1 MPNKYCDYFDV
12 NESYFPCIDESA
24 INDGAPWETTY
35 PHETFVELLKSI
47 ERMLGGTTNRSVW
60 IHGAYGTGK
69 SQCALAVRRILE
81 VPENE
86 VRAYWDKYDSL
97 KKNKALLEKLLGH
110 KERGIVTAY
119 RYASGDI
126 STPQQ
131 LFLAVQESIK
141 KALDSDERITYKG
154 ENSLKESVIAWLE
167 DPSHNMF
174 VNSLLQ
180 KPEWVSAFS
189 QSTADEIINSLKK
202 SSDVSKLMDNIFK
215 LAAKEGITALTLS
228 ADSLRAWILDVIKK
242 NDTKIVLIWDEF
254 SDFFRQ
260 NKNSLSEFQKLVS
273 ICQEAPFYF
282 VVVTHP
288 ISSISSNDDSWKIVQ
303 QRFDKTE
310 ISLPSNIAFDL
321 IGNEAFSPKKAA
333 LASWRKMVDD
343 LDASLS
349 ASRKAVMKATD
360 VKSDDVMKKMLPIHP
375 MAALVLKNIA
385 TAYQANQRSMFD
397 FIKTP
402 KELDTK
408 AFQWFIH
415 QCGPEDDRPLLT
427 VDMLWNFFYEKGK
440 EHLSSDIKLILDTFP
455 QQAMLREDEKI
466 VLKTILIMQAIDQ
479 RLGGSIPVLKPTD
492 QNLSYAF
499 EGDNPQ
505 YEATCKG
512 IAKGLVD
519 KGVLIQTPVAD
530 GKKVYN
536 AAVLAGDSAKI
547 EGYKKEIRDKGT
559 TAKLISEGPGLAAS
573 LTLTPAL
580 KLRYATAVDTGYLP
594 VVTSTDFIKTMDVLK
609 HKESGWHFYAVLAL
623 AKTED
628 EAQNFRNLIKKTVAL
643 EEYKNIVVIDALSTP
658 LGLEAFEQYVDYSA
672 MALYYNGNNNQ
683 QSKENNKKAKDV
695 LEREWKDRIHD
706 GQFIVYSYVEQDG
719 EKATGANAVHTI
731 LQTIVLNKYRHVFD
745 FTKNLTETQLKLT
758 QAKQVSRY
766 GMGGTDVKGLIAGC
780 EKTVLAKVWNR
791 ANYWE
796 APELAGEHIVIIKK
810 AVDKMIKGAFDE
822 SGKISLGEIYDY
834 LEGTFG
840 LSQCNLSAF
849 VTGFLLKEYSSDPY
863 RSMNAEGHRDSMT
876 PDKLS
881 EMIGNYI
888 GKNNAKPTYIVSL
901 TDEEKAFYELTEEA
915 WNITPNT
922 CSSPNHAGSL
932 ILAKMREL
940 GYPVWCLED
949 VDRLGVFDIVKKY
962 IALVQSKGDDAH
974 NIANDI
980 GKIAIQRPSSA
991 KNLKELLTAD
1001 NCKKGMKLFLDR
1013 FDGGKLIKLAEEI
1026 GASDTVLTDIKKLF
1040 SVQYSALW
1048 IGSTGEDEIRR
1059 LTNEYEVVKVT
1070 NVLLNV
1076 ATHSKDAAFKA
1087 WRDSLKFVGFSCE
1100 LVRTKRPSL
1109 DKFFYNLLRIA
1120 NFEDMLPDN
1129 IKSLLDEMINRNTEI
1144 RDVLTDTLHVFIEL
1158 YAPYLDGFSDVECE
1172 EIKNSITS
1180 DMFVLSATQSNGVV
1194 KKAAEDYKKNQIKSQ
1209 LFKMWSD
1216 KAGGTKNPR
1225 AWSAKYQTP
1234 ILCLVPEAQYS
1245 DAKKAFATLNGNS
1258 QTELEIKSALEFLQS
1273 ASFFADI
1280 ANEEYRDKHFMKAIV
1295 GQYADLLTNIADIRE
1310 ALDKTTADA
1319 YEWIDSPIVKAKI
1332 KSMAEAEYN
1341 AGGSDRAIETI
1352 DSMNSDELKEWLKEL
1367 AKKDIELGVKI
1378 IVNGGK

>member
-1 MPNKYCDYFDV
+1 MPNKYCDYFNV

-24 INDGAPWETTY
+24 INDGAPWDTTY
-35 PHETFVELLKSI
+35 PHDTFIELLKSL

-69 SQCALAVRRILE
+69 SQCALALRRILE

-86 VRAYWDKYDSL
+86 VRTYWDKFDPL
-97 KKNKALLEKLLGH
+97 KKNKALLEKLIGH

-126 STPQQ
+126 SMPQQ

-141 KALDSDERITYKG
+141 KALDEQGVTYKG
-154 ENSLKESVIAWLE
+154 ENSLKESAIIWLE
-167 DPSHNMF
+167 DPAHNSF
-174 VNSLLQ
+174 INSLLQ
-180 KPEWVSAFS
+180 KPEWESTFS
-189 QSTADEIINSLKK
+189 QSTADEIINTLKK

-321 IGNEAFSPKKAA
+321 IGNAFSPKQAA
-333 LASWRKMVDD
+333 QASWQKMVDD
-343 LDASLS
+343 LDGSLNG
-349 ASRKAVMKATD
+349 SRKAIMKATD
-360 VKSDDVMKKMLPIHP
+360 VKSDDVIKRMLPIHP

-402 KELDTK
+402 KDLDTK
-408 AFQWFIH
+408 AFQWFI
-415 QCGPEDDRPLLT
+415 QQYGPEDDRPLLT

-455 QQAMLREDEKI
+455 QQTMLREDEKI

-479 RLGGSIPVLKPTD
+479 RLGGSIDVLKPTD

-519 KGVLIQTPVAD
+519 KGILIQTPIAD

-536 AAVLAGDSAKI
+536 AAVLAGDGAKI

-580 KLRYATAVDTGYLP
+580 KLRYATAIDTGYLP
-594 VVTSTDFIKTMDVLK
+594 VVTSADFIKTMDALK
-609 HKESGWHFYAVLAL
+609 HKDAGWHFYAVLAL

-628 EAQNFRNLIKKTVAL
+628 EAQSFRNLIKKTVSN

-706 GQFIVYSYVEQDG
+706 GQFIVYSYAEQDG

-731 LQTIVLNKYRHVFD
+731 LQTIVLSKYRHVFD
-745 FTKNLTETQLKLT
+745 FTKNLTETQLRLT

-766 GMGGTDVKGLIAGC
+766 GMGGTEVKGLIAGC
-780 EKTVLAKVWNR
+780 EKSVLSKVWNR
-791 ANYWE
+791 EDYWKI
-796 APELAGEHIVIIKK
+796 PELAEEHIVIIKK
-810 AVDKMIKGAFDE
+810 AVDKLIKEAFDAT
-822 SGKISLGEIYDY
+822 GKISLGEIYDY

-840 LSQCNLSAF
+840 FSQCNLSAF
-849 VTGFLLKEYSSDPY
+849 ITGFLLKEYSSDPY

-888 GKNNAKPTYIVSL
+888 GKGNAKPTYIVSL

-915 WNITPNT
+915 WNIAPNT
-922 CSSPNHAGSL
+922 CSSPSHAGAL
-932 ILAKMREL
+932 ILARMREL
-940 GYPVWCLED
+940 NYPVWCLED
-949 VDRLGVFDIVKKY
+949 VDHLGVFDIVKKF

-974 NIANDI
+974 DIANDI
-980 GKIAIQRPSSA
+980 GKIAMQRPSSA
-991 KNLKELLTAD
+991 KNLKDLLTAE
-1001 NCKKGMKLFLDR
+1001 NCKKGIQLFLER
-1013 FDGGKLIKLAEEI
+1013 FDGGKLIKLAKEI
-1026 GASDTVLTDIKKLF
+1026 GAEEAVLTDIKKLF

-1059 LTNEYEVVKVT
+1059 LTNEYEVVKLT
-1070 NVLLNV
+1070 NILLNV

-1087 WRDSLKFVGFSCE
+1087 WRESLKFVGFSCE
-1100 LVRTKRPSL
+1100 LVRAKRPSL

-1129 IKSLLDEMINRNTEI
+1129 IKSLLDEMLNRNAEI
-1144 RDVLTDTLHVFIEL
+1144 RGVLGDTLHVFTEL

-1209 LFKMWSD
+1209 LFKMWND
-1216 KAGGTKNPR
+1216 KTNGTKNPR
-1225 AWSAKYQTP
+1225 VWSAKYQTP
-1234 ILCLVPEAQYS
+1234 ILCLIPEEVYG
-1245 DAKKAFATLNGNS
+1245 DAKKAFAILNSNT
-1258 QTELEIKSALEFLQS
+1258 QTEFEIKSALEFIQS
-1273 ASFFADI
+1273 ATFFQDI
-1280 ANEEYRDKHFMKAIV
+1280 AGEEYRDRMFMQSIV
-1295 GQYADLLTNIADIRE
+1295 GRYSNLLSNVTEVRNT
-1310 ALDKTTADA
+1310 LDKTGIDV
-1319 YEWIDSPIVKAKI
+1319 YEWSDSPVIKAKI
-1332 KSMAEAEYN
+1332 KAMAELEYN

-1352 DSMNSDELKEWLKEL
+1352 NSMSSDELKEWLKDL

-1378 IVNGGK
+1378 IDNGGK